1 MEAVGQS
8 MFLRTPMATSFD
20 VADASGE
27 NEVPLTFDFLSRRE
41 RMRSSVIRVGLLGE
55 LLFLHIERSQLR
67 GFGYLIRMLL

>member
-8 MFLRTPMATSFD
+8 MFLRTPMAKSFD

-41 RMRSSVIRVGLLGE
+41 RMRSSVIRVGL
-55 LLFLHIERSQLR
+55 
-67 GFGYLIRMLL
+67 